1 MKHWKI
7 AAVALVCLSSLSVF
21 VFAQTGA
28 EGSTNKQKSKP
39 APTTQGSASDGEKRF
54 QINCGRCHNP
64 PEDIS
69 SREARAVARHM
80 RVRAML
86 SAEDEKLILQ
96 FLAP

>member
-1 MKHWKI
+1 MLLVGLLNVATFGGLAI
-7 AAVALVCLSSLSVF
+7 AQANGGGTTKKPTANRST
-21 VFAQTGA
+21 QT
-28 EGSTNKQKSKP
+28 KP
-39 APTTQGSASDGEKRF
+39 ASIEGQQRF
-54 QINCGRCHNP
+54 ETHCGRCHNS

-86 SAEDEKLILQ
+86 TAEDERLILE